1 MKTLLEQFREVKEY
15 IDGHA
20 TPYFKYE
27 NVRDK
32 LGIAPGRLRIFLSI
46 LHEVGYI
53 EKYSKHAWRK
63 KDVRKEVIEE
73 LSLLIHERI
82 QVLNGQKK
90 QLKHEVL
97 KAKFDYAIEELLL
110 LEENIRKME

>member
-15 IDGHA
+15 IDEHA

-27 NVRDK
+27 SVRDD

-63 KDVRKEVIEE
+63 KDLKKELVGKVSAHINERVR
-73 LSLLIHERI
+73 
-82 QVLNGQKK
+82 VLNRQKK
-90 QLKHEVL
+90 QLKHEIL
-97 KAKFDYAIEELLL
+97 KAKFDYAIEEMLLL
-110 LEENIRKME
+110 DEYIRETE